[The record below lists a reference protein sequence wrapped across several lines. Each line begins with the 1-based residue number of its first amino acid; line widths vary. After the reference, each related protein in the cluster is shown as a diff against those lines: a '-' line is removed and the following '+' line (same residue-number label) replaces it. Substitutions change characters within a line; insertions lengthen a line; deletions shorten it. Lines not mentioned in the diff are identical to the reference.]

1 MGDIASRVVW
11 PPTYGES
18 MTDGDR
24 KSDGISPKFWIGLAI
39 VLAVAVFIALNPD
52 ETNESFGFFEAQ
64 TSLWIALTLAAAGGF
79 VAGWLIGR
87 RRN

>member
-1 MGDIASRVVW
+1 
-11 PPTYGES
+11 